1 MNYAYLGY
9 TEDRQIVKG
18 KVSAADERT
27 AADMLA
33 HTGYRVL
40 SLKPITTFSPN
51 LGGFLKAKVKSSEM
65 VTFSRQLALLLQ
77 SGVGVIQALEL
88 LSAQTADKTL
98 SKVLIEVLNDLRGG
112 KGLSTALAQHPN
124 VFSTLFCK
132 LISVGEQT
140 GSLEAVLRSL
150 ADYTERQATAAA
162 KIKQALMYPAIV
174 FCLAIGVA
182 AIMVTVL
189 LPPLIDMFSKLGGTL
204 PLPTRMLLAGMGFIQ
219 SYGMYLF
226 VVIIA
231 VGIVGF
237 LYSRTPNGR
246 YSRDRLILRLPIIGR
261 LSLVSELARA
271 CRSLSLLFR
280 AGLPLPEVMALT
292 TGATSNRAV
301 ARALGEVEQ
310 DMLKGQGL
318 AKPMSKSNIFLP
330 LMVEMTKV
338 GEETGNL
345 DEALI
350 VVAENYEIE
359 ADRRTQTLLSMIEPA
374 MTIAMGVG
382 VGFLA
387 LSVFMPIY
395 SSLSLV
401 GGG

>member
-18 KVSAADERT
+18 RVSATDAR
-27 AADMLA
+27 AATDML
-33 HTGYRVL
+33 TNIGYRVV
-40 SLKPITTFSPN
+40 SLKPISTFLPAT
-51 LGGFLKAKVKSSEM
+51 GGFLQAKVKTSEL

-77 SGVGVIQALEL
+77 SGVGIIQALEL
-88 LSAQTADKTL
+88 LSQQTADKAL
-98 SKVLIEVLNDLRGG
+98 KKVLIEVNNDLRGG

-124 VFSTLFCK
+124 VFPTLYCK

-150 ADYTERQATAAA
+150 ADYTERQSAATA
-162 KIKQALMYPAIV
+162 KIKQAMMYPIIV
-174 FCLAIGVA
+174 FCLAIAVA

-204 PLPTRMLLAGMGFIQ
+204 PLPTRMLLASMGFIE
-219 SYGMYLF
+219 SYGVYLL
-226 VVIIA
+226 VVILA
-231 VGIVGF
+231 LGIVGF
-237 LYSRTPNGR
+237 LYTRTPNGR
-246 YSRDRLILRLPIIGR
+246 YNRDRLMLRVPVIGR
-261 LSLVSELARA
+261 LSLVNELARC

-280 AGLPLPEVMALT
+280 AGLPLPEVMTLT
-292 TGATSNRAV
+292 TRATGNRVV

-310 DMLKGQGL
+310 DMLRGQGL
-318 AKPMSKSNIFLP
+318 ATPMRKRKVFLP

-345 DEALI
+345 DDSLLI
-350 VVAENYEIE
+350 VAENYEIE
-359 ADRRTQTLLSMIEPA
+359 ADRRTQTLLGMIEPA
-374 MTIAMGVG
+374 MTIAMGLG

-401 GGG
+401 G

>member
-1 MNYAYLGY
+1 MNYAYIGY

-18 KVSAADERT
+18 RVSAADERA
-27 AADMLA
+27 AADMLTN
-33 HTGYRVL
+33 TGYRVL
-40 SLKPITTFSPN
+40 SLKPITTFAPS
-51 LGGFLKAKVKSSEM
+51 LGGFLQAKVKSSEM
-65 VTFSRQLALLLQ
+65 VTFSRQLALLLE

-88 LSAQTADKTL
+88 LSAQTGDKTL
-98 SKVLIEVLNDLRGG
+98 SKVLIEVVNDLRGG
-112 KGLSTALAQHPN
+112 KALSTALAQHPN

-140 GSLEAVLRSL
+140 GSLEAVLKSL
-150 ADYTERQATAAA
+150 AEYIERQATATA

-174 FCLAIGVA
+174 LCLAIGVA

-204 PLPTRMLLAGMGFIQ
+204 PLPTRMLLAAMGFIQ
-219 SYGMYLF
+219 SYGMYLL

-246 YSRDRLILRLPIIGR
+246 YLRDTLILKLPVIGR
-261 LSLVSELARA
+261 LSLVSELARS

-280 AGLPLPEVMALT
+280 AGLPLPEVMSLT
-292 TGATSNRAV
+292 TKATGNRAV
-301 ARALGEVEQ
+301 ARALTEVEQ

-318 AKPMSKSNIFLP
+318 AKPMSKRNIFLP

-345 DEALI
+345 DEALL
-350 VVAENYEIE
+350 VVAGNYEIE
-359 ADRRTQTLLSMIEPA
+359 AERRTQTLLSMIEPA

-401 GGG
+401 G

>member
-1 MNYAYLGY
+1 MNYTYLGY
-9 TEDRQIVKG
+9 TEERQIVKG
-18 KVSAADERT
+18 KVSATDEQAAT
-27 AADMLA
+27 AML
-33 HTGYRVL
+33 TDIGYRVL
-40 SLKPITTFSPN
+40 SLKPITTFLPN
-51 LGGFLKAKVKSSEM
+51 LGGFLRAKVKSSEM
-65 VTFSRQLALLLQ
+65 VTFSRQLALLLE

-88 LSAQTADKTL
+88 LSSQTGDKTL
-98 SKVLIEVLNDLRGG
+98 NKVLTEVVNDLRGG
-112 KGLSTALAQHPN
+112 KGLSTALAQHPH
-124 VFSTLFCK
+124 VFSTLYCK

-150 ADYTERQATAAA
+150 ADYSERQAATTA

-182 AIMVTVL
+182 AVMLTVL

-204 PLPTRMLLAGMGFIQ
+204 PLPTRILLAGMGFLE
-219 SYGMYLF
+219 SYGVYLF

-231 VGIVGF
+231 LGIVGF

-246 YSRDRLILRLPIIGR
+246 YLRDRLILRLPLIGR
-261 LSLVSELARA
+261 LSLVSELARS
-271 CRSLSLLFR
+271 CRSMSLLFR

-292 TGATSNRAV
+292 TKATGNRVV
-301 ARALGEVEQ
+301 ARALSEVEQ
-310 DMLKGQGL
+310 DMLRGQGL
-318 AKPMSKSNIFLP
+318 AKPMSQRNIFLP

-345 DEALI
+345 DDSLI
-350 VVAENYEIE
+350 IVAENYEIE
-359 ADRRTQTLLSMIEPA
+359 AERRTQTMLGMIEPA
-374 MTIAMGVG
+374 MTIAMGLG

-395 SSLSLV
+395 GALGLI
-401 GGG
+401 G